1 MTPGA
6 RGPKIPQVGWAGGV
20 CVGGGVLAVLCVF
33 VWVCVWVGVGVVV
46 CWMWLPVSGPTLT
59 VVEYED
65 SQFGTRN

>member
-1 MTPGA
+1 MCVGGGGA
-6 RGPKIPQVGWAGGV
+6 CCAVCVWVCAGGV

-33 VWVCVWVGVGVVV
+33 VWVGVGVVV

>member
-1 MTPGA
+1 M
-6 RGPKIPQVGWAGGV
+6 
-20 CVGGGVLAVLCVF
+20 GGGVLAVLCVF
-33 VWVCVWVGVGVVV
+33 VWVGVGVVV

>member
-1 MTPGA
+1 M
-6 RGPKIPQVGWAGGV
+6 
-20 CVGGGVLAVLCVF
+20 CVGGGVRAVLCVF
-33 VWVCVWVGVGVVV
+33 VWVGVGVGVCVCVCVCVCVVV

>member
-6 RGPKIPQVGWAGGV
+6 RGPKIPKVGWAGGV
-20 CVGGGVLAVLCVF
+20 CGVRAVLCVF

-46 CWMWLPVSGPTLT
+46 CWVWLPVSGPTLT